1 MGKSQTITRR
11 KKKSKTPSREEL
23 AKRYTTMIKS
33 NYKNVLNELKVH
45 KKTLTKSKRGS
56 KSGIWKTP
64 KKKSEPRVSIEK
76 YEMISKELEELKIKY
91 GQLEEK
97 YADTHND
104 LLRSNNSVKV
114 EALRFK
120 KKSER
125 SLKDSLKIINKNNN
139 IKKSDQN
146 NDTDEINNL
155 II

>member
-1 MGKSQTITRR
+1 
-11 KKKSKTPSREEL
+11 
-23 AKRYTTMIKS
+23 MIKS
-33 NYKNVLNELKVH
+33 NYKNVLNELKIQ

-64 KKKSEPRVSIEK
+64 KKKSESRVSIEK
-76 YEMISKELEELKIKY
+76 YKKVSKELEELKIKY

-97 YADTHND
+97 YVDTHND

-125 SLKDSLKIINKNNN
+125 NLRDSLKIINENKIEKKIDENYDNDKEKLNN
-139 IKKSDQN
+139 IVIKIPKL
-146 NDTDEINNL
+146 DTNIK
-155 II
+155 